1 VRQLPLSPRRR
12 YLAVGGAGLR
22 GIRSIFEIQISPTAQ
37 AGSGLIPKFPGGGN
51 LATNFS
57 KFPINATMA
66 GPVYAAIPLRYAQFA
81 DFRPGSAQGTF
92 SAEAGNFFALTGNSS
107 SGRERSC

>member
-22 GIRSIFEIQISPTAQ
+22 DIRSIFEIQISPTAQ

-66 GPVYAAIPLRYAQFA
+66 GPVYDAIPLRYAQFA
-81 DFRPGSAQGTF
+81 DFDQGRRWEIFLPAQGTF
-92 SAEAGNFFALTGNSS
+92 L
-107 SGRERSC
+107 R